1 MKLKNENSIIIQG
14 WMINELGLK
23 GNELLVYAL
32 IYGFSQDGESE
43 FYGSRSY
50 IAEWCS
56 SSLPTIDKALNS
68 LVEKEFIIK
77 RTETINNVVFNRYRV
92 NTDTLNEILG
102 VVKKLYRGSKESLH
116 NNINNNNK
124 ENILS
129 KDNIQKKEKKIKNFI
144 PPSFAEVQNYVDKN
158 GYGIDVD
165 YFYRYYSAG
174 KWTDSEGKPVKNWKQ
189 RIVTWEKRRKEK
201 QQNRGREE
209 ITYEKV

>member
-1 MKLKNENSIIIQG
+1 MILKNENYINIQG
-14 WMINELGLK
+14 WMVNELKLK

-32 IYGFSQDGESE
+32 IYGVTQDGESE

-50 IAEWCS
+50 ISEWCGA
-56 SSLPTIDKALNS
+56 SLPTIDKALNS
-68 LVEKEFIIK
+68 LVEKELITK
-77 RTETINNVVFNRYRV
+77 RTENINNVIFNRYKA
-92 NTDTLNEILG
+92 NILGSKETLG
-102 VVKKLYRGSKESLH
+102 VVKKLYRGSKETLH
-116 NNINNNNK
+116 NNNIYNK

-129 KDNIQKKEKKIKNFI
+129 KDNIQKKDKKTKNFI
-144 PPSFAEVQNYVDKN
+144 PPSFAEVQNYVDEK

-174 KWTDSEGKPVKNWKQ
+174 NWTDAEGKPVKNWKQ